1 MAIFARAFLYCHEH
15 DVDFDVMA
23 AKLGSIDWHL
33 LACERSDPPQG
44 GPTFPGE
51 VQKNAQPLWANLL
64 IIRDS
69 GYRVSSTFDDVE
81 ATWEKIR
88 IQSYR
93 RAMVRGSGELL
104 RPDRG
109 RELRDASGCPLRDVS
124 DGPAD
129 AISSPA

>member
-1 MAIFARAFLYCHEH
+1 VKIRA
-15 DVDFDVMA
+15 
-23 AKLGSIDWHL
+23 
-33 LACERSDPPQG
+33 
-44 GPTFPGE
+44 
-51 VQKNAQPLWANLL
+51 
-64 IIRDS
+64 
-69 GYRVSSTFDDVE
+69 GYVE

-124 DGPAD
+124 DGPRGRD
-129 AISSPA
+129 ILPGMSTHDLRLGRQ

>member
-1 MAIFARAFLYCHEH
+1 
-15 DVDFDVMA
+15 MA

-33 LACERSDPPQG
+33 LACERSDLPQG

-51 VQKNAQPLWANLL
+51 VQKNAQPLGR
-64 IIRDS
+64 IC
-69 GYRVSSTFDDVE
+69 RVSSTFDDVE